1 MEKKNIFKENW
12 LLEDAKCEK
21 CGAITHRQ
29 RGLTRQNLKRL
40 ITPKWDLTELLITF
54 MMIMVIVLA
63 YSYSSETKQCR
74 EWLKLFS
81 GEQKDCEAVCS
92 YQCELSQGNYVLEN
106 ASRNLTFESFNLSE
120 WD

>member
-1 MEKKNIFKENW
+1 M
-12 LLEDAKCEK
+12 EDAKCEK